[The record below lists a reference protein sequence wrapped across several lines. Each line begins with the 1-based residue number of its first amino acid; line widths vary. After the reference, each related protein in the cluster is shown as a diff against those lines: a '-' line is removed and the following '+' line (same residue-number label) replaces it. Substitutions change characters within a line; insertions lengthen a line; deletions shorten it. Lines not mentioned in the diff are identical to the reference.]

1 LLCDICLRTANRDGT
16 VDIFTTS
23 HRLAKCDQNLINNI
37 NYYLLAHFVI
47 FENCLKI
54 DSNFKCDS
62 FRAGKPISFS
72 KQQTRKYF
80 KYIQETRWLDTIK
93 YETGNKSGSTIIPKS
108 RIIKC
113 HLSYVLVGKELHFLF
128 DTVGPKWPKIF
139 KISLTFRFDKLSN
152 SSKSVHTGENSQI
165 LTVSNKNSYLF
176 NEFVCNLRFF
186 WHSWTFKTLVSL
198 EF

>member
-16 VDIFTTS
+16 VDIFRTS

-62 FRAGKPISFS
+62 FRASTPILFS
-72 KQQTRKYF
+72 EQQTRKYF
-80 KYIQETRWLDTIK
+80 KYIQETQWLDTIK

-113 HLSYVLVGKELHFLF
+113 HLSYILVGKELHFIAPYILDYDDVF
-128 DTVGPKWPKIF
+128 ACFGVVTIDG
-139 KISLTFRFDKLSN
+139 FRSPGKFTIPN
-152 SSKSVHTGENSQI
+152 QRTN
-165 LTVSNKNSYLF
+165 T
-176 NEFVCNLRFF
+176 
-186 WHSWTFKTLVSL
+186 
-198 EF
+198 